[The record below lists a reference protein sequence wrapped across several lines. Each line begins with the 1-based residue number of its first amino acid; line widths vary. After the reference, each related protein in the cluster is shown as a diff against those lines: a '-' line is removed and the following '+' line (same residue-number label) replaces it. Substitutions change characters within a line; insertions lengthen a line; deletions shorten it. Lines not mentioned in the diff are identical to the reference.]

1 MDFRLPSSVTVF
13 LVVVTRIQ
21 WRTSYFRKFS
31 FSHFFRRI
39 NCRWISWYNQT
50 RQTWWHAAQRRTPW
64 EAREIPMGFF
74 LFIAQVRLQALLL
87 NYFPSNHLLMQL
99 AITPATTEM
108 KNVMTSFIRT
118 HPLSV
123 ARLEIRVSN
132 GFILSQMKL
141 VLDLLLSNQDA
152 MLKKTEDRKMSFCK
166 LQKSLFHLSFWKS
179 IR

>member
-1 MDFRLPSSVTVF
+1 
-13 LVVVTRIQ
+13 
-21 WRTSYFRKFS
+21 
-31 FSHFFRRI
+31 
-39 NCRWISWYNQT
+39 
-50 RQTWWHAAQRRTPW
+50 
-64 EAREIPMGFF
+64 MGFF
-74 LFIAQVRLQALLL
+74 LFIAQVRLQTLLL

-132 GFILSQMKL
+132 GFILSQVEL
-141 VLDLLLSNQDA
+141 ALDLLLVNQCA

-166 LQKSLFHLSFWKS
+166 LQKSLFRLSF
-179 IR
+179 

>member
-1 MDFRLPSSVTVF
+1 
-13 LVVVTRIQ
+13 
-21 WRTSYFRKFS
+21 
-31 FSHFFRRI
+31 
-39 NCRWISWYNQT
+39 
-50 RQTWWHAAQRRTPW
+50 
-64 EAREIPMGFF
+64 MGFF
-74 LFIAQVRLQALLL
+74 LFIAQVRLQTLLL

-132 GFILSQMKL
+132 GFILSQVKL

-152 MLKKTEDRKMSFCK
+152 MLKKTEDRKISFCK
-166 LQKSLFHLSFWKS
+166 LQKSLFLLSF
-179 IR
+179 